1 MSNRGKILQWTA
13 TVNLFPM
20 AFPDQIFRSRCHFLG
35 IWSYSINIL
44 ILAESDS
51 LETSKSASAV
61 HWEQYHFFF
70 LFMWNP
76 KLCTESDELIS
87 VTKCNTLHTRTY
99 SCRTSFYI
107 IMLTWLVSCSEL
119 PLRITL
125 KLKNINVLENLKSC
139 QLDEIG
145 DLNSDGPT
153 VSEITA

>member
-61 HWEQYHFFF
+61 HWEQYRFFSF
-70 LFMWNP
+70 SVKP
-76 KLCTESDELIS
+76 KAMDRIWRTNIS
-87 VTKCNTLHTRTY
+87 KYNTLHTRTY

-119 PLRITL
+119 PLLITL

>member
-1 MSNRGKILQWTA
+1 MNCNCKPVSYGVPWSDIQISLS
-13 TVNLFPM
+13 LFRHM
-20 AFPDQIFRSRCHFLG
+20 KFFFSWRA

-61 HWEQYHFFF
+61 HWEQYRFFSF
-70 LFMWNP
+70 SVKP
-76 KLCTESDELIS
+76 KAMDRIWRTNIS
-87 VTKCNTLHTRTY
+87 MYNTLHTRTY

-125 KLKNINVLENLKSC
+125 KLKNINVLTNLKSR
-139 QLDEIG
+139 QLDEIS
-145 DLNSDGPT
+145 DLNSHRPT
-153 VSEITA
+153 VSEITS